1 VDSHSAPKYRGIAD
15 CARKIVATD
24 GAAGLFRGFGPA
36 LLRSFPAN
44 AVCFATYEA
53 VASALQGAL

>member
-1 VDSHSAPKYRGIAD
+1 MLD
-15 CARKIVATD
+15 CARKIVAAE
-24 GAAGLFRGFGPA
+24 GAKGLFRGFGPA

-53 VASALQGAL
+53 VASRLNARLG

>member
-1 VDSHSAPKYRGIAD
+1 MAD
-15 CARKIVATD
+15 CGRQVIAAD
-24 GAAGLFRGFGPA
+24 GVAGLFRGFGPA

-53 VASALQGAL
+53 VASQLQGRG